1 MTVTYLHHLQ
11 SSGLGFYRILFLWAG
26 SIYKGIWKT
35 LITYCI
41 LYSTVTFVYRVILT
55 NYEDAKETFER
66 FCVFANENENNLP
79 LNFILGFYVTQ
90 VCGKDVVSC
99 PRSKKSNSTLI
110 TISGCES
117 MVEPILVIGL
127 AGHLCHE
134 SGLLLPWTRK
144 GLQGRSLFQV
154 PLFLLILRA

>member
-35 LITYCI
+35 LITYCL
-41 LYSTVTFVYRVILT
+41 LYGLVTFIYRVILT

-66 FCVFANENENNLP
+66 FCVFANTNENNLP

-90 VCGKDVVSC
+90 VQMSSV
-99 PRSKKSNSTLI
+99 KKSSNSTLNDI
-110 TISGCES
+110 Y
-117 MVEPILVIGL
+117 
-127 AGHLCHE
+127 
-134 SGLLLPWTRK
+134 
-144 GLQGRSLFQV
+144 
-154 PLFLLILRA
+154 LRL